1 MFDHIP
7 YKDQPHWLPPVVRAA
22 SQHRVLLELDYRP
35 LIRIQLE
42 LLDINKIRTLER
54 IMLCEFQM
62 DCDDADPCCLWLWAA
77 VRGEQAGQPCFPRG
91 S

>member
-1 MFDHIP
+1 MFDHLP
-7 YKDQPHWLPPVVRAA
+7 YKDQPYWLPPVVRAA

-54 IMLCEFQM
+54 IMLCEFKM
-62 DCDDADPCCLWLWAA
+62 DCDDADLCCLWLWAA
-77 VRGEQAGQPCFPRG
+77 VRWEQAG
-91 S
+91 